1 MGAMSVYVTNAV
13 IASQPQLL
21 KLMKA
26 WAKPLQAAMCS
37 GRGGLPEKQ
46 F

>member
-1 MGAMSVYVTNAV
+1 MGVMNAYVANAV
-13 IASQPQLL
+13 IASQPQLR

-26 WAKPLQAAMCS
+26 WVTPLQAAMCS
-37 GRGGLPEKQ
+37 GRGGLPEKL